1 MGAERG
7 SPFDRRAMY
16 SKLHVSV
23 FKSQI
28 SLTVCTALII
38 GTALV
43 MGTALV
49 TGTAGFPLLGPHP
62 STYSELYIRPLFQR
76 NHVAR

>member
-7 SPFDRRAMY
+7 SPFDRSAMY

-28 SLTVCTALII
+28 NLTFCTALVI

-43 MGTALV
+43 M
-49 TGTAGFPLLGPHP
+49 GTAGFPLLGPHP
-62 STYSELYIRPLFQR
+62 NTYSEQYIRPLFQR